1 MEKKLTRIPSEAVAG
16 GVAAGMADYFGIDR
30 SIVRVLWVVALLL
43 PIPPTFF
50 WTAIIYI
57 IFWVALP
64 ESIPGANA
72 ATIYDPNAPA
82 GSPEAS
88 RQTFFSNSSDP
99 DRSIKIIG
107 VVLLAV
113 GGILLLDELPYW
125 YRIREYIWPVGLI
138 VAGAYLLLRLR
149 DRNEG
154 TSKDFTNTDFTSPP
168 TPPPADPF
176 APRDPFPPVE
186 PDPTPYRPF
195 DRTPSNPDITPDR
208 PTDPDGNTNLGGE
221 PPITK

>member
-64 ESIPGANA
+64 EGLPGANA

-82 GSPEAS
+82 GSPESS

-107 VVLLAV
+107 VVLLAL

-125 YRIREYIWPVGLI
+125 YRIREYMWPVALI

-154 TSKDFTNTDFTSPP
+154 TTHDFTNTDFTSPP

-195 DRTPSNPDITPDR
+195 DRTPSNPDIAPDH
-208 PTDPDGNTNLGGE
+208 PTDPDGDTDGE
-221 PPITK
+221 PPIIK

>member
-1 MEKKLTRIPSEAVAG
+1 MSMEKKLTRIPSEAVVG
-16 GVAAGMADYFGIDR
+16 GVAAGMSDYFGVDR
-30 SIVRVLWVVALLL
+30 SVIRVLWVVALLL

-64 ESIPGANA
+64 EGLPG
-72 ATIYDPNAPA
+72 TNAPTTVYDA
-82 GSPEAS
+82 NTPTSSPEATH
-88 RQTFFSNSSDP
+88 QTFLSNSSDP

-125 YRIREYIWPVGLI
+125 YRIREYIWPVALI
-138 VAGAYLLLRLR
+138 VAGGYLLLRLR
-149 DRNEG
+149 DRNES
-154 TSKDFTNTDFTSPP
+154 TSTDLTNTP

-176 APRDPFPPVE
+176 APRDPLPPTE

-195 DRTPSNPDITPDR
+195 DGPLNKPDPDR
-208 PTDPDGNTNLGGE
+208 PTDPDGDTNLDGD
-221 PPITK
+221 PPIVK